1 MGVDATSKQTGG
13 KDCRLEGG
21 GLYYHTF
28 MAEDGRVLA
37 LLAKVAWRWYG
48 LDELIFVLECMMRY
62 LTQI

>member
-28 MAEDGRVLA
+28 MAEDGRGLA
-37 LLAKVAWRWYG
+37 LLAKVACR
-48 LDELIFVLECMMRY
+48 
-62 LTQI
+62 

>member
-28 MAEDGRVLA
+28 IAVDRRAFPTLA
-37 LLAKVAWRWYG
+37 TAA
-48 LDELIFVLECMMRY
+48 
-62 LTQI
+62 